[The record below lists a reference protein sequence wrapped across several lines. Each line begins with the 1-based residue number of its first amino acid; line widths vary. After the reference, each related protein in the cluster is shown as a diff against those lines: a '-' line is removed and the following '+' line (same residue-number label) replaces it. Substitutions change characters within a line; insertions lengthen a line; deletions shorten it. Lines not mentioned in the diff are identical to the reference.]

1 MKPVFETEKISQ
13 SYKSPGS
20 MLVKAV
26 LGKSSAG
33 SMLQYCFNR
42 NILDNVGPMLQKK
55 SMIKESKLSKKNI
68 AEHECLEILPA
79 MNKWETINQCTSQ
92 HLSAGS
98 IRQSPLT
105 PDSTKKFSLQK
116 IVHGA
121 ECIVLC
127 STENACY
134 AECLAAIPIKHCA
147 LQHK

>member
-1 MKPVFETEKISQ
+1 
-13 SYKSPGS
+13 
-20 MLVKAV
+20 
-26 LGKSSAG
+26 
-33 SMLQYCFNR
+33 
-42 NILDNVGPMLQKK
+42 
-55 SMIKESKLSKKNI
+55 MIKESKLSKKTLLN
-68 AEHECLEILPA
+68 
-79 MNKWETINQCTSQ
+79 MNVWKSCNEQMGNNQSM

-134 AECLAAIPIKHCA
+134 AECFAAIPIK
-147 LQHK
+147 QHRNE